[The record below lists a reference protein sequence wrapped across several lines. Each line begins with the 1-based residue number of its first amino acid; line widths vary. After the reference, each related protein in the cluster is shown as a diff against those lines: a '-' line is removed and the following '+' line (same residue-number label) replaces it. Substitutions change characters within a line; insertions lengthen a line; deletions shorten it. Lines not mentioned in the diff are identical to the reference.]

1 MTDKAKPLRIFTAA
15 LATETNT
22 FSPICIDRRAFEASL
37 YAPPGKHPETPTL
50 CTAPITVG
58 RRVTAKKGWELIE
71 GTAAWADPAGLV
83 NRQTY
88 EDLRDEILG
97 QLRAALPVDAV
108 VLGLHGAMVA
118 DGCEDTEGDLLQRV
132 REIVGPDV
140 LVCAEL
146 DPHSHLTA
154 RRVAAADF
162 FVFFKEFPHTDFVER
177 AEDLWRI
184 AIDTLEGRVTPV
196 MSVFDC
202 RMIDVFPTSRD
213 PMRSFVDKL
222 MQIERDD
229 ADVLSLSVVH
239 GFMAGDVAEM
249 GTRML
254 VVTNGKA
261 EKGEALARELGL
273 ELFSRRGTYRMPEI
287 DERQAV
293 AQALAAPARPVV
305 IADMWDN
312 PGGGTAGDATVL
324 LEELIARNATDT
336 AIGTIWDPMA
346 VQICMAAGE
355 GAEIPLRFGAKS
367 GPGTGRP
374 IDGIVK
380 VVKLVRNAEMR
391 FGESFAPFGD
401 AVHIRLHG
409 IDIILN
415 TTRAQSF
422 DPSLF
427 SVMGID
433 PTSKKILVIKSTN
446 HFFASFSKIASEILY
461 CSAGTPYP
469 NDPAR
474 TPYRRARRD
483 IWPMTSDPHG
493 LAGGL

>member
-1 MTDKAKPLRIFTAA
+1 MRIFTAA

-312 PGGGTAGDATVL
+312 PGGGTAGDATVV

-483 IWPMTSDPHG
+483 IWPMTTDPHG

>member
-1 MTDKAKPLRIFTAA
+1 MRIFTAA

-58 RRVTAKKGWELIE
+58 RRVTAQKGWELIE

-97 QLRAALPVDAV
+97 QLRSALPVDAV

-132 REIVGPDV
+132 REIVGADV

-154 RRVAAADF
+154 RRAAAADF

-196 MSVFDC
+196 MSIFDC

-293 AQALAAPARPVV
+293 AQALAAPAGPVV

-312 PGGGTAGDATVL
+312 PGGGTAGDATVV

-355 GAEIPLRFGAKS
+355 DAEIPLRFGAKS

-483 IWPMTSDPHG
+483 IWPMTTDPHG

>member
-1 MTDKAKPLRIFTAA
+1 MRIFTAA

-140 LVCAEL
+140 LVSAEL

-293 AQALAAPARPVV
+293 AQALAAPAGPVV

-312 PGGGTAGDATVL
+312 PGGGTAGDATVV